1 MLDTDPYWNQYGSET
16 LKLISSKVNELITG
30 DVKGEAEEAEE
41 RAGLTE
47 QAVAKVKSAARGA
60 I

>member
-1 MLDTDPYWNQYGSET
+1 MSTTKKTNMVFCTIIVPCCEYIQ
-16 LKLISSKVNELITG
+16 
-30 DVKGEAEEAEE
+30 GEAEEAEE

-60 I
+60 M

>member
-1 MLDTDPYWNQYGSET
+1 MSTITKTNMVLFTMIVPYCEYIQ
-16 LKLISSKVNELITG
+16 
-30 DVKGEAEEAEE
+30 GEAEEAEE

-60 I
+60 M